1 METHPQPLQPGTTPV
16 PSALSVTTTE
26 PEEQAR
32 FFGSLDQRYEQLSCG
47 RFSGSLW
54 SFSFGGITLFK
65 ESLGQSVRQTGCAP
79 GDSVTVAASCQL
91 ASEAYW
97 NGRLIGARSIIA
109 FAPGSEFEL
118 RTPARV
124 VCAGISI
131 RRDLLLPPTEP
142 GTADAWRRL
151 LAAQDTW
158 SDAGKDGA
166 SLGDTWASLLAALSE
181 GPSLLGN
188 PAACAQLGDELLDD
202 LAGRLG
208 AADESA
214 VRLRAG
220 SYPRIAQR
228 ARDVML
234 ERMDRHLSI
243 EELCAAIGCSR
254 RALQYAF
261 SSVYGVNP
269 LAYLRT
275 LRLNAARR
283 DLLHPKP
290 ATRVHDVAARLGFWH
305 FPRFAQEYSKMF
317 GELPSHTLAHGRA
330 TA

>member
-1 METHPQPLQPGTTPV
+1 METHPPPQHPGIAPV

-79 GDSVTVAASCQL
+79 GDWITVAASCHL

-118 RTPARV
+118 RTPASV
-124 VCAGISI
+124 VCTGISV
-131 RRDLLLPPTEP
+131 RRDLLLAPTEQDS
-142 GTADAWRRL
+142 ADGWRRL

-158 SDAGKDGA
+158 SDAGQRGT
-166 SLGDTWASLLAALSE
+166 SLGETWSALLAALSE

-188 PAACAQLGDELLDD
+188 PAACTQLGDELLED

-208 AADESA
+208 AADQSA
-214 VRLRAG
+214 VRLRASG
-220 SYPRIAQR
+220 YPRIAQR
-228 ARDVML
+228 ARQVML

-243 EELCAAIGCSR
+243 QELCEAIGCSR

-261 SSVYGVNP
+261 HSVYGVNP

-275 LRLNAARR
+275 LRLNAVRR
-283 DLLHPKP
+283 ELLRPTP
-290 ATRVHDVAARLGFWH
+290 TTRVHDVAARLGFWH

-317 GELPSHTLAHGRA
+317 GELPSRTLAQGRT